1 VPQGSQVA
9 FIQSNGEFSQSLS
22 GFQANTNYVVT
33 FFAAQRTNC
42 CNPGGQQFAV
52 YLDGT
57 LLGTFNPPL
66 NGVYVEY
73 STTVFTTTAGSHIL
87 KFVGLNPGGQAAFID
102 HVRLSGAPLIGNG
115 VQWLVADHLGTPR
128 MIVDESGNL
137 SGVKRRDYLPFGEEL
152 LTENGRSTA
161 LGYSSADGVRQQF
174 TQKERDIE
182 TGLDYSLAR
191 YYSPKQGRFTSIDP
205 LIGSAKPMQPQGWNR
220 YSYAI
225 NNPLKYVDP
234 TGLIWGYYTDNTGA
248 GHYHWYK
255 DTDELTASGATEV
268 THSVANEDSPGFIYE
283 IRGGSGWVR
292 LNEYDNTWERYDSRG
307 QALEGTHGSLGDQST
322 AINQAF
328 DLALSDTGG
337 RIVTSIGA
345 RLLGGVLA
353 RTSLNFASEGIS
365 VASRGG
371 AEAAEMQLVRT
382 INPGEKIADIVN
394 EAKAFTFQSGI
405 CREVGAGMRLKPFS

>member
-1 VPQGSQVA
+1 MPNSGFETPSLGFGNFQYGPTGGSWNFINGAGITAGGSGFTGGSFVPQGSQVA

-174 TQKERDIE
+174 TQKERDVE
-182 TGLDYSLAR
+182 TGLDYFNAR
-191 YYSPKQGRFTSIDP
+191 YYSSVQGRFTGIDP
-205 LIGSAKPMQPQGWNR
+205 DNYQARLDLNDPQSWNA
-220 YSYAI
+220 YSYVN
-225 NNPLKYVDP
+225 NNPLARVDSDGKGFFSKLKNWLVWNVWGEEADVKREEDKRRQMLLNVQKDNGGELIIENLGGNLIRVDP
-234 TGLIWGYYTDNTGA
+234 ANMTRLQVFFWSDRLIDIWEQGA
-248 GHYHWYK
+248 
-255 DTDELTASGATEV
+255 
-268 THSVANEDSPGFIYE
+268 
-283 IRGGSGWVR
+283 
-292 LNEYDNTWERYDSRG
+292 
-307 QALEGTHGSLGDQST
+307 
-322 AINQAF
+322 
-328 DLALSDTGG
+328 
-337 RIVTSIGA
+337 
-345 RLLGGVLA
+345 VLA
-353 RTSLNFASEGIS
+353 NLHLKKSPTSLTPPASP
-365 VASRGG
+365 
-371 AEAAEMQLVRT
+371 L
-382 INPGEKIADIVN
+382 P
-394 EAKAFTFQSGI
+394 
-405 CREVGAGMRLKPFS
+405 P